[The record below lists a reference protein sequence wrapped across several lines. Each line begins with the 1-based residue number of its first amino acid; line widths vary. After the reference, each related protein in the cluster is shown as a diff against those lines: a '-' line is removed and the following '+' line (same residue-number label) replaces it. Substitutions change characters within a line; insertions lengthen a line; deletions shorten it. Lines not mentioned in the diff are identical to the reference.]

1 MSVETTNTNPRPIA
15 EALAAVNQLI
25 GASIEACRPIALRTQ
40 QVALAALAES
50 RDFVATYVA
59 IHASGFFASTVIT
72 TYFVARTMIDL
83 NLTISL
89 AFARC
94 LCEFAPEYHLCQRVQ
109 ALYAFLIGD
118 IATSVNQIK
127 SNFPLQ
133 ATEAL
138 AGLITAGLSDRRFTQ
153 GLTYVEDKLLTA
165 VNYSSNKINIVMRAL
180 TNNATLF
187 PVA

>member
-1 MSVETTNTNPRPIA
+1 MAVEPNTNTRPIA
-15 EALAAVNQLI
+15 EALAAFNRLSE
-25 GASIEACRPIALRTQ
+25 AFIEACRPIAIRTQ
-40 QVALAALAES
+40 EVALAALAES

-59 IHASGFFASTVIT
+59 IHRSGFFASTVIT
-72 TYFVARTMIDL
+72 TYFVTRTMIDL

-94 LCEFAPEYHLCQRVQ
+94 LCQFAPEFHLSQRVLL
-109 ALYAFLIGD
+109 LYNYLMDD
-118 IATSVNQIK
+118 ITTSVNQIK
-127 SNFPLQ
+127 SHFPLQ
-133 ATEAL
+133 PTEAL
-138 AGLITAGLSDRRFTQ
+138 AGLVQAGLSDPRFTQ

-180 TNNATLF
+180 TNNEALF